1 MFEETVEGGYIKYG
15 NIEKCSGW
23 LNRNHCDGNI
33 EFNFENGNINSKTG
47 SNGGS
52 NGVPR
57 GCRGGGP
64 PADDDRGCY
73 DPV

>member
-1 MFEETVEGGYIKYG
+1 MLSSKNVI
-15 NIEKCSGW
+15 IE
-23 LNRNHCDGNI
+23 NGNI
-33 EFNFENGNINSKTG
+33 EFNFENGNIDSKTG

-52 NGVPR
+52 NGVPH
-57 GCRGGGP
+57 GWGGP

>member
-47 SNGGS
+47 SNGVIASPIIISGH
-52 NGVPR
+52 
-57 GCRGGGP
+57 P
-64 PADDDRGCY
+64 PPTPPTG